1 MLLIV
6 MSTSE
11 LPEGWTDTNY
21 KSFKTVDNSSESSL
35 SDEEDSDDEEEDGDE
50 KIKGY
55 RKEKYKKLV
64 FVEEL
69 LPE

>member
-1 MLLIV
+1 
-6 MSTSE
+6 MSTSD

-21 KSFKTVDNSSESSL
+21 KSFKTVDDSSESSL
-35 SDEEDSDDEEEDGDE
+35 SDEEESDDEEEEGE
-50 KIKGY
+50 KIKGS

>member
-1 MLLIV
+1 

-35 SDEEDSDDEEEDGDE
+35 SDEEDSDEYGAPRESAI
-50 KIKGY
+50 KIIVSKISNQIIN
-55 RKEKYKKLV
+55 
-64 FVEEL
+64 EL
-69 LPE
+69 TSTW

>member
-1 MLLIV
+1 
-6 MSTSE
+6 MSTSD

-21 KSFKTVDNSSESSL
+21 KSFKAVDDSSESSL
-35 SDEEDSDDEEEDGDE
+35 SDEEESDDEEEEGE

>member
-1 MLLIV
+1 

-55 RKEKYKKLV
+55 RKEK
-64 FVEEL
+64 
-69 LPE
+69 

>member
-1 MLLIV
+1 

-35 SDEEDSDDEEEDGDE
+35 SDEEDSDDEEEDLSL
-50 KIKGY
+50 IHI
-55 RKEKYKKLV
+55 
-64 FVEEL
+64 
-69 LPE
+69 